1 MNGTVSIGAQ
11 VPPEMA
17 SQVSSLAES
26 LGVTR
31 ATVLRFALGQ
41 ITREFTAEGRARKN
55 GVYPSGSYL
64 EAYGRQHIGLEEPLF
79 DLTIEGE

>member
-1 MNGTVSIGAQ
+1 MNGTVSVGAQ
-11 VPPEMA
+11 VPSEMA
-17 SQVSSLAES
+17 SQVSALAQS

-31 ATVLRFALGQ
+31 ATVLRFALGHV
-41 ITREFTAEGRARKN
+41 TREFASDGRARKD
-55 GVYPSGSYL
+55 GVYPSGTYL